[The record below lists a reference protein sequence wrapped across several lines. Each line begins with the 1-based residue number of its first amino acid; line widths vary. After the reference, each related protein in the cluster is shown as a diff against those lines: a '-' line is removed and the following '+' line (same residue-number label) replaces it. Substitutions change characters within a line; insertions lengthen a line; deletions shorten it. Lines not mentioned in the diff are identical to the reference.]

1 MRPIICKHYMV
12 CVLQRVAACCSVL
25 QCDAACCSVFH
36 SVAVRYERDV
46 SVSSITW
53 CACCSVM
60 HSVAECCSVLQYR
73 IDVAGGVHI
82 HYMVCLRCGVLQ
94 RVAVRCSVLQCVA
107 ECCSVL
113 QCVAV
118 WCSVLQWIFALQ
130 DFDEI
135 VTKIRINPY
144 KD

>member
-1 MRPIICKHYMV
+1 MV
-12 CVLQRVAACCSVL
+12 CVRCNVL
-25 QCDAACCSVFH
+25 QV
-36 SVAVRYERDV
+36 
-46 SVSSITW
+46 
-53 CACCSVM
+53 
-60 HSVAECCSVLQYR
+60 
-73 IDVAGGVHI
+73 
-82 HYMVCLRCGVLQ
+82 
-94 RVAVRCSVLQCVA
+94 VAVRCSVLQCVA

>member
-1 MRPIICKHYMV
+1 MLQSRAMCCTKSSRHMAMIC
-12 CVLQRVAACCSVL
+12 CANCQWQREITLLQRVTACCSVR

-73 IDVAGGVHI
+73 IDVAGCMHI
-82 HYMVCLRCGVLQ
+82 HYMVCVRCGVLQ
-94 RVAVRCSVLQCVA
+94 CVAV
-107 ECCSVL
+107 CCSVL

-118 WCSVLQWIFALQ
+118 CCSVLRMSQFTHTLHM
-130 DFDEI
+130 
-135 VTKIRINPY
+135 K
-144 KD
+144 